1 MTRCSLIECRWLSAV
16 PISQDDI
23 VLSYPTPAGASLAQR
38 SDGIM
43 LGYLNAAGS
52 SPRPSSMMT
61 SCSCWY
67 FTAIQNDMALG
78 CRMPLVQDA

>member
-1 MTRCSLIECRWLSAV
+1 M
-16 PISQDDI
+16 PQDDI
-23 VLSYPTPAGASLAQR
+23 VLSCPTPAGASLAQR

-52 SPRPSSMMT
+52 SLRPSSMMT
-61 SCSCWY
+61 SCSTIKCCWN

-78 CRMPLVQDA
+78 YRMPLVQDA